1 MSIID
6 EIVEYSGITRITGD
20 DKWEKEYIFPADFIG
35 FAGHFPGNPILP
47 AIVQICMIRLL
58 LNEVVG
64 YADFIAIKS
73 AKIRKP
79 IRPHERIVLKMD
91 KSKAFFFVDDAN
103 VAEFRI
109 IPCLFASA

>member
-6 EIVEYSGITRITGD
+6 EIAEYSGIARVTGD
-20 DKWEKEYIFPADFIG
+20 DKWEREYIFPTEFIG

-47 AIVQICMIRLL
+47 VIVQICMIRLL
-58 LNEVVG
+58 LNDVVG
-64 YADFIAIKS
+64 YADFIGIKS

-79 IRPHERIVLKMD
+79 IHPNERIVLKMD
-91 KSKAFFFVDDAN
+91 KSKAFFFVDGAN

-109 IPCLFASA
+109 TPCLFASA